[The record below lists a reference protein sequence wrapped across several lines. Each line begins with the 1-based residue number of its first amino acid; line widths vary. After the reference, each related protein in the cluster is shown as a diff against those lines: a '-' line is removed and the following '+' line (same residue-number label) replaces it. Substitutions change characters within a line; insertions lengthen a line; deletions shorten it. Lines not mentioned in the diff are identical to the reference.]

1 MRIKDV
7 ILEKDKLI
15 SLLSFQIEELNQYRK
30 ECLREGTSDADAF
43 CVQAIEAINKA
54 SGVRAELQRES
65 NEMFDTV
72 MHLNAC
78 FYDLEE

>member
-30 ECLREGTSDADAF
+30 ECLREGTPDADAF
-43 CVQAIEAINKA
+43 CAQAIEAINKA